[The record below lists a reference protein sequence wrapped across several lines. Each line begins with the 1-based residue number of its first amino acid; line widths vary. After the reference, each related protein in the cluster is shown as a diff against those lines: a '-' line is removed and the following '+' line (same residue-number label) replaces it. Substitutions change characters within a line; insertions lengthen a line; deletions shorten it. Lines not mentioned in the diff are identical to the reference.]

1 MSLSDWRKFPNGSFF
16 TEQVDQENP
25 EFGTP
30 YQTTQI
36 GNRTLRWLDAKLK
49 EQAADALGDAA
60 PKPFFDYIGP
70 HAPHYPAQPAPWY
83 ENAFPDVTIP
93 LTPNYNLSCPDKAQH
108 VRQNPAFTDRV
119 HCWENKHFRDRW
131 SSLLS
136 VDELVGAVVDKLT
149 TAGVIDKTYIFYSS
163 GALAFLLFGVCGSQ
177 PGSEFSR

>member
-1 MSLSDWRKFPNGSFF
+1 MFGLLTRAGYSVGAFGKVTNDQGNVLQKASEWDTMEYIDSPVNYNSFMGLPCESQPDCAKLPPSPPDSVASAFVFLSDWRKFPNGTFF

-36 GNRTLRWLDAKLK
+36 GNRTLRWMDAKLK
-49 EQAADALGDAA
+49 EQAADALSDAA

-93 LTPNYNLSCPDKAQH
+93 VTVK
-108 VRQNPAFTDRV
+108 
-119 HCWENKHFRDRW
+119 
-131 SSLLS
+131 
-136 VDELVGAVVDKLT
+136 
-149 TAGVIDKTYIFYSS
+149 
-163 GALAFLLFGVCGSQ
+163 
-177 PGSEFSR
+177 